1 MVKKKTTKYIDTS
14 PILNALCFLIMSDF
28 KYFNI
33 TFKLPKIDWKN
44 VIFYGNDFLKY
55 YLLNYFFNIFLYI
68 NKDILL
74 FKN

>member
-1 MVKKKTTKYIDTS
+1 MFGDNDITLYNIVKKKTTKYIDTN

-44 VIFYGNDFLKY
+44 VIFLRMTF
-55 YLLNYFFNIFLYI
+55 
-68 NKDILL
+68 
-74 FKN
+74 